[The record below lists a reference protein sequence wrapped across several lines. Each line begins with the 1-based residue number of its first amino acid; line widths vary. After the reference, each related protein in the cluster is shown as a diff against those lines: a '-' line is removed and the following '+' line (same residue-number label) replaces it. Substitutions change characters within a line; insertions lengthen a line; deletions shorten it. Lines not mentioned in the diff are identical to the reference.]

1 MIHMISLML
10 MLNVLFVD
18 TALKP
23 IVIKPYELPFGSL
36 WKSIMLEDS
45 LVVDTIR
52 WSLLSSKVFWAES
65 TKVLII
71 RDLWV
76 TYRDVILNNYPCCVK
91 LTGKSGRG
99 KSVFLRYLIFH
110 ILLEAKKRNNHA
122 QSTGTLP
129 TADHSTDPRIAFMD
143 RGNLLYHITKDEITI
158 FGSHHELLAV
168 VGQPHFYFSD
178 NVDVYDAGAGS
189 LVTMAISSG
198 DSDVLKEFSKRM
210 NEARSK
216 SRSILV
222 MPGLDLTEMLQVF
235 PELPS
240 QEVTFK
246 FDVVGGNPR
255 LAFALCFAY
264 KKSTTHYQLVSEVV
278 EMMFSKEELC
288 HKQWALDV
296 VCSALEK
303 AVTNKDSDALDSSTF
318 RDFVEEDMNSFRE
331 VFASRFMGFVASR
344 IASAGEETTKATL
357 LKLFGSPGVGVFFEY
372 EAQLA
377 FFEAGENVVYHCF
390 CQRTGKIVEF
400 YLGGGGNPMLIRN
413 IEDLRTLR
421 DGDSGT
427 PTVSNYPIID
437 KVLYRSKKFGL
448 QMTST
453 LKHISGVA
461 KLPNMLNALGI
472 QNEQDFSIIFVVPV
486 DHLAC
491 FVFPTNLGDVSMY
504 LTTSRPSTKVVIE
517 KEVKKRRMI

>member
-1 MIHMISLML
+1 MISLML

-18 TALKP
+18 TALKA
-23 IVIKPYELPFGSL
+23 IVIKPYELPFGLL

-45 LVVDTIR
+45 LVVNTNR

-65 TKVLII
+65 TKALII

-76 TYRDVILNNYPCCVK
+76 TYRDLILSNYPCCVK

-110 ILLEAKKRNNHA
+110 ILLEAKKRSNHA
-122 QSTGTLP
+122 ESTGTLP

-158 FGSHHELLAV
+158 FGNQYELVAV
-168 VGQPHFYFSD
+168 VGQPHFFFSD
-178 NVDVYDAGAGS
+178 NVDVYDAGDGS

-210 NEARSK
+210 HEARSK

-235 PELPS
+235 PDLPP

-255 LAFALCFAY
+255 LAFALSRPGM
-264 KKSTTHYQLVSEVV
+264 KSTTHYQLVSEVV
-278 EMMFSKEELC
+278 EMMFSNEKLC

-318 RDFVEEDMNSFRE
+318 RDFVQEDTSSFRE

-344 IASAGEETTKATL
+344 IHSAGEETTKAAL
-357 LKLFGSPGVGVFFEY
+357 LKLFGFPGVGAFFEY

-377 FFEAGENVVYHCF
+377 FFKAGQNVVYHCL

-400 YLGGGGNPMLIRN
+400 FLGGGNPMLIRN
-413 IEDLRTLR
+413 IEDLRTLC
-421 DGDSGT
+421 DGDSGI

-448 QMTST
+448 QMTNA
-453 LKHISGVA
+453 LEHISGVA

-472 QNEQDFSIIFVVPV
+472 QNEQDFSIIFVVPE

-491 FVFPTNLGDVSMY
+491 FVFPTNLGGVSMY
-504 LTTSRPSTKVVIE
+504 LTTSRPGTKGVIE
-517 KEVKKRRMI
+517 KEVKKRRKI